1 MKPAGGEKATVRLRT
16 QVRDC
21 PSASDFRRFSVST
34 RWPAR
39 TSGVVSLV
47 ICLALAGAGT
57 AHAQSNVWKF
67 RDLPYYEPLKADPRL
82 KREVLVGG
90 CQSRCAKPQ
99 QSLKGFMTAV
109 MKKDID
115 DVRSFVDSSELIGNG
130 ERLGEQWANLFL
142 ERKLG
147 ERRESIDKWLKD
159 WLAWVD
165 RIADPAD
172 REKTEAGFTVVEE
185 NQRQYVVTYLH
196 PDLTDG
202 AATGVLWTFGLQTRG
217 LEWLVV
223 KIEVRPSP

>member
-1 MKPAGGEKATVRLRT
+1 MVRALLVLVLLVGCQKTEPSADKPTPAGPGPLQSSRAGLVSPTSPPKTV
-16 QVRDC
+16 V
-21 PSASDFRRFSVST
+21 
-34 RWPAR
+34 
-39 TSGVVSLV
+39 
-47 ICLALAGAGT
+47 
-57 AHAQSNVWKF
+57 
-67 RDLPYYEPLKADPRL
+67 EPLKADPRL